1 MILTKEDLHDWNS
14 HVVTK
19 EIFKK
24 IKEAMGELAVE
35 SVLMTT
41 VDETAM
47 RAAKNEGVLE
57 GANALLDSY
66 EVALE
71 EAE

>member
-1 MILTKEDLHDWNS
+1 MVLTKEDLLDWNS
-14 HVVTK
+14 NAVTQAV
-19 EIFKK
+19 FKN
-24 IKEAMGELAVE
+24 IKDAMGELAVE
-35 SVLMTT
+35 SVLMETS
-41 VDETAM
+41 DQTAM